1 MNIITKLGALL
12 ALGMAAQALPEAA
25 DLDAAKA
32 QATQEKRDI
41 MVDFTGT
48 DWCTACI
55 HLRTK
60 IIDSAAF
67 NKAYGEKFVLV
78 SVDFP
83 RTPELV
89 ARIPDDEKRKR
100 ENLLTSYRIEGLPG
114 VVLMDEKG
122 MPYDIIHGAR
132 RTPEEYM
139 PLVAAGLQKRAAR
152 DAAFAKAAGLSGM
165 EQAKALA
172 EGLMGLPAACRD
184 KYVAEI
190 DIINAADPE
199 NTLGF
204 KELGSNAVTRIKQT
218 EQLRDLL
225 SSFRG
230 KLDAQS
236 LKTSIEMLHAFLE
249 QPGLHPEIRQ
259 EALSAIG
266 DSYALMRDY
275 KNMYA
280 YYKKALEVAP
290 DSRAAR
296 RIRANVENFERNVLP
311 HLK

>member
-1 MNIITKLGALL
+1 MNIISKLGTLL
-12 ALGMAAQALPEAA
+12 ALAITAQALPEAA
-25 DLDAAKA
+25 NLDAAKA
-32 QATQEKRDI
+32 QAAQEKRDI

-67 NKAYGEKFVLV
+67 DKAYGERFVLV

-89 ARIPDDEKRKR
+89 ARIPDEEKRRR

-114 VVLMDEKG
+114 VVLMDAKG
-122 MPYDIIHGAR
+122 QPYEIINGAR

-139 PLVAAGLQKRAAR
+139 PLVAAGLEKRALR

-172 EGLMGLPAACRD
+172 EGLMALPVACRD

-190 DIINAADPE
+190 DIINAADSA

-204 KELGSNAVTRIKQT
+204 KDLGSSAVSRIQQT
-218 EQLRDLL
+218 EQLRDMI
-225 SSFRG
+225 SGFRG
-230 KLDAQS
+230 KLDTES
-236 LKTSIEMLHAFLE
+236 LKTCIEMLNTFLA

-280 YYKKALEVAP
+280 YYKKALEAAP

-296 RIRANVENFERNVLP
+296 RIRANVENFEQNVLP

>member
-89 ARIPDDEKRKR
+89 AQIPNDEKRKR

-172 EGLMGLPAACRD
+172 EGLMVLPAACRD

-204 KELGSNAVTRIKQT
+204 KELGSHAVTRIRQT

-225 SSFRG
+225 AGFRG
-230 KLDAQS
+230 KLDSQS
-236 LKTSIEMLHAFLE
+236 LKNSIEVLNTFLA

-275 KNMYA
+275 RNMYE
-280 YYKKALEVAP
+280 YYKKALEAAP
-290 DSRAAR
+290 ESRAAK
-296 RIRANVENFERNVLP
+296 RIRGNVENCEQNILP
-311 HLK
+311 NL